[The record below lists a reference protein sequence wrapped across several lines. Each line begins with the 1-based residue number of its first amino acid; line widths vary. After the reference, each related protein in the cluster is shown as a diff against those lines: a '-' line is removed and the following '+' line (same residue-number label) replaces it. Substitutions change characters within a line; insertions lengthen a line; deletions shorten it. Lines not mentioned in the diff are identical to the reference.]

1 MPQPFIPI
9 GRSLYMRVTSGDVAQ
24 LAERC
29 LRKAEVGGSIPL
41 ISTTPFPLPD
51 VHSILHYGSIG

>member
-1 MPQPFIPI
+1 MVQMGNIAAL
-9 GRSLYMRVTSGDVAQ
+9 RGDVAQ

-41 ISTTPFPLPD
+41 ISTTPFIAQAERQGR
-51 VHSILHYGSIG
+51 SAIES